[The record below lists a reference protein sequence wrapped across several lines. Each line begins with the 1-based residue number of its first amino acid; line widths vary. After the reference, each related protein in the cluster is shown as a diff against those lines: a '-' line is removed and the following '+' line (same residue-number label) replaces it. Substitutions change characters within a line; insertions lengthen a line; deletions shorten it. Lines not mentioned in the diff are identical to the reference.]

1 MKTLS
6 FNTKFL
12 NSRIIQ
18 HVLFWSF
25 FFTMDFI
32 DVLQHT
38 EVKSILFILLITI
51 LKLWDTVFIVYL
63 NRFLFIPKFFIKKK
77 YITHIVITI
86 IAIFGFA
93 TISYFL
99 LRPIMANIEFSS
111 DRPGPKRMVFWGS
124 VIQSTLLVIL
134 TTLIHF
140 TKEWIKVKDI
150 EINLAELEKEKLDAE
165 LKSLKAQINPH
176 FLFNM
181 LNNIYSLSLEKSD
194 KSPKMILML
203 SDLMSYILYDCQ
215 DEKVSIEKEI
225 QFLKNLIELEIISVG
240 EDVSIEFNFDDSL
253 ISHQVSPLL
262 FIPFVENAFKH
273 CSKNG
278 KDKSFVNINLNH
290 VGDKVCLKIE
300 NSTEQTNELI
310 NDNYHGVGITNVE
323 KRLTL
328 LYPNKH
334 HLAIQEKEDSYKTEL
349 CLEL

>member
-1 MKTLS
+1 MKNLS
-6 FNTKFL
+6 LSTKFL
-12 NSRIIQ
+12 NSRVIQ

-38 EVKSILFILLITI
+38 EINSILFILLITV
-51 LKLWDTVFIVYL
+51 LKLWDTAFIVYL
-63 NRFLFIPKFFIKKK
+63 NRLVFIPRFFLKKK
-77 YITHIVITI
+77 YVTHIVITL
-86 IAIFGFA
+86 IAIFALA
-93 TISYFL
+93 TISYLL
-99 LRPIMANIEFSS
+99 LRPIIENVDFSPN
-111 DRPGPKRMVFWGS
+111 RPGPKRMVFWGS
-124 VIQSTLLVIL
+124 VIQSILLVIL

-140 TKEWIKVKDI
+140 TKEWIKVKDV

-240 EDVSIEFNFDDSL
+240 EDVKIGFDFDESL
-253 ISHQVSPLL
+253 VTHQVSPLL

-278 KDKSFVNINLNH
+278 KDKSFVSISLNH
-290 VGDKVCLKIE
+290 VDDKVCLKIE
-300 NSTEQTNELI
+300 NSTEQPDAQI
-310 NDNYHGVGITNVE
+310 DDNYHGVGITNVE

-334 HLAIQEKEDSYKTEL
+334 QLTIEEEGNIYKSEL